1 MVREERL
8 VNQKVAIVTAAG
20 RGVGAAC
27 ARELASRGYKLVLL
41 SRSAQVE
48 ETARELNAVAVV
60 GSVTESHDLK
70 RVTDAALE
78 TFGRID
84 ALVNN
89 TGHPPRADLLEL
101 SDDEWTLGFE
111 LIFLNVVRMAR
122 LVAPIM
128 ARQGA
133 GAIVNISSYAAVEP
147 TLERAVSSAMRSA
160 LGSYTKMFADRH
172 ATAGVRMN
180 CVLPGFIENYE
191 IDDET
196 LSAIPMRR
204 RATLDE
210 VAKAV
215 AFLLSPEAPYITG
228 QSIRIDGG
236 LVKAL

>member
-41 SRSAQVE
+41 SRSAQIE

-122 LVAPIM
+122 FVAPIM
-128 ARQGA
+128 ARQGG

>member
-172 ATAGVRMN
+172 AAAGVRMN